1 MKEPKIPDW
10 ENNIYNINP
19 TTTGGKLISVLI
31 AKIKTS
37 LPLKLFKTMKHETSR
52 EKNVAHVIAH
62 SETIKERDT
71 ME

>member
-31 AKIKTS
+31 AKIKAS
-37 LPLKLFKTMKHETSR
+37 LTLKLFKTIRHETSR
-52 EKNVAHVIAH
+52 EKNVAHIIAL
-62 SETIKERDT
+62 SETIKERKT

>member
-10 ENNIYNINP
+10 ENNIYNNNP

-31 AKIKTS
+31 VKIKAS
-37 LPLKLFKTMKHETSR
+37 LPLKLFKTIRDETSR
-52 EKNVAHVIAH
+52 EKNVAHIIAL
-62 SETIKERDT
+62 SETIKERKT